1 MVKQLSKVVAV
12 SQDTSLENNKS
23 GETGKTENN
32 PQQQSPPSA
41 AVQSS
46 GGASMTRKMASK
58 MATKVAY
65 IDVIMTTLFL
75 TWQL

>member
-1 MVKQLSKVVAV
+1 MAAV
-12 SQDTSLENNKS
+12 SQDTSLENSNS
-23 GETGKTENN
+23 EESGKTDNN

-58 MATKVAY
+58 MATKAAY
-65 IDVIMTTLFL
+65 IDVIMTILFL
-75 TWQL
+75 SWNL

>member
-1 MVKQLSKVVAV
+1 MAAV
-12 SQDTSLENNKS
+12 SQDTSLENSNS
-23 GETGKTENN
+23 GETGKTDNN

-58 MATKVAY
+58 MATKAAY
-65 IDVIMTTLFL
+65 IDVIMTVLFL
-75 TWQL
+75 SWNL